1 MKNKDIRTAMN
12 HSKVKQWEVADQLGI
27 SEFTYS
33 RWLRKELPDEKKKM
47 ILQAISDAKTK
58 QENE

>member
-1 MKNKDIRTAMN
+1 MKNKDIRIAMN